1 MSLRHLLNPE
11 PQQSH
16 SPPPFRRNNNPP
28 PTRQRTTPPP
38 RIPSIP
44 DSDFESDEFF
54 TLEDSEEDD
63 TAEMPATTRNTRRH
77 SIVDLTDTPD
87 TNAHPLR
94 RKRESDTDTDEGGG
108 GGPSRKRGRRTTRG
122 PRDVDYEEIDLADEN
137 EKPSAEEE
145 LLQAQQKATIRQ
157 QQAEVAAGPQRL
169 GKLQCIICMEG
180 YTDAT
185 ATSCGTILPRRM
197 RRMQGEEG
205 IC

>member
-11 PQQSH
+11 PLQSH
-16 SPPPFRRNNNPP
+16 SPPPLRRNNNPP

-38 RIPSIP
+38 RIPYIP

-63 TAEMPATTRNTRRH
+63 TANMPATTRNTRRH
-77 SIVDLTDTPD
+77 SIVDLTETPD
-87 TNAHPLR
+87 TNAPPLR
-94 RKRESDTDTDEGGG
+94 RKRESDTDEEGGG
-108 GGPSRKRGRRTTRG
+108 GPARKRGRRTTRG
-122 PRDVDYEEIDLADEN
+122 PRDVDYEEIDLADED

-185 ATSCGTILPRRM
+185 ATSCGTFHLRRTK
-197 RRMQGEEG
+197 GGEG